1 MSIKLNHRLNKI
13 VAYFSSLIKSLH
25 IFVNNRDGQFVF
37 QQLCKKTHQ
46 LQPRPQAKPQR
57 KASWPNWE
65 SKVPGPTA
73 NVEVLVAKNLCE
85 RLHNFQHRPQTKP
98 QRKASGPNWKSKVPG
113 PQPMWKFRFL
123 NKCVK
128 SCTISNPGPR
138 PSPRRRHQGQ
148 LGKVRCQLHSPCGSF
163 GFSTIV

>member
-1 MSIKLNHRLNKI
+1 M
-13 VAYFSSLIKSLH
+13 
-25 IFVNNRDGQFVF
+25 
-37 QQLCKKTHQ
+37 
-46 LQPRPQAKPQR
+46 QPRPQAKPQR
-57 KASWPNWE
+57 KASWPNWK

-73 NVEVLVAKNLCE
+73 NVEVLVAKHLCE

-113 PQPMWKFRFL
+113 PQPMWKFWFL

-128 SCTISNPGPR
+128 ICTIYNTGPR

-148 LGKVRCQLHSPCGSF
+148 LGKVRCQVHSHYKIFCFPTVVQKTHQIQPRPQATPQRKASWPNWESKLPGPQSMWNF
-163 GFSTIV
+163 LFQNK